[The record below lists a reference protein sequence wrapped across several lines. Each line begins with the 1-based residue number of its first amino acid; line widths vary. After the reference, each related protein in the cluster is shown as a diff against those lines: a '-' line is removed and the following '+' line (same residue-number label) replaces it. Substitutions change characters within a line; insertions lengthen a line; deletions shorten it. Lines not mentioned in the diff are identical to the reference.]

1 MDNLLIVSPAI
12 FDLINQQD
20 DDVLRETV
28 MKQVRVYNLKNM
40 IEYELSQ
47 QLKGIEGL
55 VQQ

>member
-28 MKQVRVYNLKNM
+28 MKQVRVYNLKDV

-47 QLKGIEGL
+47 QLKGIEEP

>member
-28 MKQVRVYNLKNM
+28 MKQVRVYNLKDV

-47 QLKGIEGL
+47 QLKGIEGP

>member
-1 MDNLLIVSPAI
+1 VDNLLIVSPAI

-28 MKQVRVYNLKNM
+28 MKQVRVYNLKNV

-47 QLKGIEGL
+47 QLKGIEGP